1 MPCAKGL
8 SICEDERR
16 LVLQGF
22 TEQLNILEAA
32 EQNQENSL
40 KAQLY
45 DIITDFSLTDEEKS
59 DQKRPYQNFL
69 QELGERHI
77 RIRRSVFMGIYAFW
91 ELSLMEIVRAHFSKE
106 HLEQLLSKNSTRMG
120 AHDYLTVIYG
130 NSSPAPVEI
139 INTHI
144 RKFRNYL
151 VHGSLNE
158 DRATSINY
166 LIKSYPTI
174 GIKGSNVGYY
184 LSDYKGLRTLL
195 DLFSHELDN
204 AEKQL
209 ITTKNQHME

>member
-1 MPCAKGL
+1 MPFAKGL

-59 DQKRPYQNFL
+59 DLKRPYQSFL
-69 QELGERHI
+69 QELEERHI

-91 ELSLMEIVRAHFSKE
+91 ELSLMEIVRTHFSKE
-106 HLEQLLSKNSTRMG
+106 LLSKNSTRMG
-120 AHDYLTVIYG
+120 AYDYLTVIYG
-130 NSSPAPVEI
+130 ADLPAPVEI

-144 RKFRNYL
+144 REFRNYL

-166 LIKSYPTI
+166 LIKSHPTI

-195 DLFSHELDN
+195 DLFSQELDN

-209 ITTKNQHME
+209 ITTKKHHME